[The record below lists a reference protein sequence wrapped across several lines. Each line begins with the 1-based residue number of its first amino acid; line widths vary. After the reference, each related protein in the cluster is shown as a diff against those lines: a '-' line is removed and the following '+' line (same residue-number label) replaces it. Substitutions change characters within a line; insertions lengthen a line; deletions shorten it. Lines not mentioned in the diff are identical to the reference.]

1 MSTRAPVCFMLML
14 LCCTAVRVACAQT
27 QPAPTPS
34 PTVNTPPLATP
45 AKEHPLKRFVGR
57 YELET
62 GLIPISTLD
71 VTLAGNDL
79 WLKPSNIKKRRLAQK
94 TKLIFL
100 DEVAGQRYKFHAD
113 EEGRIVSITFDYEGA
128 SYTAQR
134 IVLPP
139 PSLQGNTT
147 FRLKGYANASLVV
160 LAGSFNEWNQSHL
173 LFAREGDEWVCRID
187 LEPGRYTYKFI
198 VDGNWLLDPAN
209 KETEEDEAGNINNV
223 LIVSA
228 KQP

>member
-1 MSTRAPVCFMLML
+1 MLML
-14 LCCTAVRVACAQT
+14 LCCAAARVACAQA

-34 PTVNTPPLATP
+34 PAVNAPAPPAAP
-45 AKEHPLKRFVGR
+45 VKEHPLKRFVGR

-71 VTLAGNDL
+71 VTLEGNEL
-79 WLKPSNIKKRRLAQK
+79 WLKPSLIKKRRLTQK
-94 TKLIFL
+94 SKLTFI
-100 DEVAGQRYKFHAD
+100 DEVAGQRYRFKQD
-113 EEGRIVSITFDYEGA
+113 SEGRIVSVGFDYEGA
-128 SYTAQR
+128 GYTAQR
-134 IVLPP
+134 VALPP
-139 PSLQGNTT
+139 PSLQGNTI

-160 LAGSFNEWNQSHL
+160 LTGSFNDWNQSHL

-223 LIVSA
+223 LVVSP